1 MNAKGEKKQAE
12 TTVEDVATEGVE
24 TPDVVEAP
32 ADDVAPV
39 VDAAEQARAA
49 LQDRL
54 VRLQAD
60 FENFRKRTAR
70 DRAEWIRTSNEDL
83 VSELLPV
90 LDSLE
95 LAVDAAQPG
104 TSQDALLKGVGLV
117 REQFA
122 SVLGKFGLQGFDAVG
137 QTFDPTRHA
146 AISQLA
152 SDTVPENGVIAQARR
167 GYVLGEKLI
176 RAAQVVVSSG
186 KPVTETSE
194 AGSGADAGE

>member
-137 QTFDPTRHA
+137 QPFDPTRHA